1 MDIVNRINY
10 LMKLRGIDNVWQLA
24 KVSGVPPTT
33 LDGILN
39 KDTRRNGPRIDTLEK
54 ICKGLEVSLIDFF
67 NDGVKIK
74 EENIMTKYNINE
86 TEFLEVLK
94 IYQDK
99 SFMEALNYISK
110 LDETTRNILIKAIE
124 LSIKKDT

>member
-10 LMKLRGIDNVWQLA
+10 LMKLRGIDNVWQLS
-24 KVSGVPPTT
+24 KVSGVLLTT
-33 LDGILN
+33 LDGIIK

-54 ICKGLEVSLIDFF
+54 ICNGLEVSLIDFF

-86 TEFLEVLK
+86 AEFLEVLK

-99 SFMEALNYISK
+99 SFMKALNCFSK
-110 LDETTRNILIKAIE
+110 LDETTREILIKAID

>member
-54 ICKGLEVSLIDFF
+54 ICNGLEVSLIDFF

>member
-67 NDGVKIK
+67 N
-74 EENIMTKYNINE
+74 
-86 TEFLEVLK
+86 
-94 IYQDK
+94 
-99 SFMEALNYISK
+99 S
-110 LDETTRNILIKAIE
+110 
-124 LSIKKDT
+124 SI